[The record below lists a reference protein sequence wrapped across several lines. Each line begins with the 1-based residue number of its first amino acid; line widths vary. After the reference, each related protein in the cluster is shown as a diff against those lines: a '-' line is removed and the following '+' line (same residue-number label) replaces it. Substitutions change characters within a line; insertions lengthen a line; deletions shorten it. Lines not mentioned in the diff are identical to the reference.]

1 MSLKGV
7 ELQIAIPK
15 TFDAGKM
22 ADQRQQAVLQQQM
35 HATEEAKREFE
46 KKRTVVIETDNL
58 GEIREDDE
66 RQAADQQ
73 ANDKRKKNK
82 EQAMEKVKAQHPFKG
97 NFFDFSG

>member
-22 ADQRQQAVLQQQM
+22 ADQRQQAVIHQQM

-46 KKRTVVIETDNL
+46 KNRTVVIETDSLN
-58 GEIREDDE
+58 EIRDDDE
-66 RQAADQQ
+66 REAADQQ
-73 ANDKRKKNK
+73 AKDKRKKNK
-82 EQAMEKVKAQHPFKG
+82 EQATEKVNAQHPFKG

>member
-22 ADQRQQAVLQQQM
+22 ADQKQQSVILQQM
-35 HATEEAKREFE
+35 HANDEANKEVE
-46 KKRTVVIETDNL
+46 KKRTVVIESDNL

-66 RQAADQQ
+66 RSS
-73 ANDKRKKNK
+73 NDEQSQKKHQKNK
-82 EQAMEKVKAQHPFKG
+82 EQATEEVKAQHPFKG

>member
-22 ADQRQQAVLQQQM
+22 ADQHHQNNIQQQM
-35 HATEEAKREFE
+35 HANEALKKQIERKQFLVNEMDKMDVVDGEEER
-46 KKRTVVIETDNL
+46 
-58 GEIREDDE
+58 DD
-66 RQAADQQ
+66 QDGQSPDQQ
-73 ANDKRKKNK
+73 HKKNK
-82 EQAMEKVKAQHPFKG
+82 QQLEKKAQHPFKG